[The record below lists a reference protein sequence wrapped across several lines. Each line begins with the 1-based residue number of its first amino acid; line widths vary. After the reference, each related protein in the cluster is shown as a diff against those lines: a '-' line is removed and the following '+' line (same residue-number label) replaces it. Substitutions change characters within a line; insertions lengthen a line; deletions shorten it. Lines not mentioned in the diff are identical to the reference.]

1 MNDRVM
7 FFSFNLQHCSHLES
21 LSVADNDFGYDGA
34 VAVSRLVRFNKR
46 LKRLN
51 ISKNNIA
58 WEALMLIGKALAVN
72 SILEELKV
80 PDDGNKLIIE

>member
-1 MNDRVM
+1 M
-7 FFSFNLQHCSHLES
+7 
-21 LSVADNDFGYDGA
+21 ADNDFGYDGA

-80 PDDGNKLIIE
+80 PDDGNKLIIEFRNK

>member
-1 MNDRVM
+1 M
-7 FFSFNLQHCSHLES
+7 
-21 LSVADNDFGYDGA
+21 ADNDFGYDGA